1 LVQNFQIM
9 KQQTSAVVEPAVKVK
24 NSRTFSNQPLCVGLD
39 VHKMRWQVAVVDDGF
54 LLSNASIAAGF
65 DHLMHHLHKRYPGV
79 NSRFAYESGPF
90 GYTLCRQLQQ
100 AGFECLVVNPADI
113 PGTDKDRKNKRDH
126 TDARRLADN
135 LSDGRL
141 RGVYIPSPS
150 EAKHRSL
157 IRFRKRLWGDLVRC
171 KNRLKGELL
180 FQGII
185 IPAQYDN
192 AHWSHNFL
200 AWIQV
205 VARQDEELGVTLLLM
220 LEEVRAL
227 RQLLL
232 KTEQA
237 LRDMMRSARYRDNAN
252 LLRSIPGIGPL
263 TTMLILLE
271 IGDTRR
277 FASFDHL
284 NSFVGLCPDSH
295 QSGDTHRPQGLTG
308 RRHNLLRSA
317 LIESSWQTI
326 RQDPAM
332 YQAYRQLCTRM
343 KGQEAITRI
352 ARRLLRR
359 VRAVLITQQP
369 YLIGNDGSVPT
380 SQLIIPDMPMPKK
393 KGRPVKNTTNSHGLP

>member
-1 LVQNFQIM
+1 M
-9 KQQTSAVVEPAVKVK
+9 KQQTSAVVEPGIKVM
-24 NSRTFSNQPLCVGLD
+24 NSSSFSNHPLCVGID
-39 VHKMRWQVAVVDDGF
+39 VHKLRWQVAVMDDGF
-54 LLSNASIAAGF
+54 LLSNASITAGI
-65 DHLMHHLHKRYPGV
+65 DHLMHHLHKRYPGMDF
-79 NSRFAYESGPF
+79 RFAYESGPF

-113 PGTDKDRKNKRDH
+113 PGTDKDRKNKKDH

-135 LSDGRL
+135 LSAGRL
-141 RGVYIPSPS
+141 RSVYIPSPS
-150 EAKHRSL
+150 EARHRSL

-171 KNRLKGELL
+171 KNRLKGELM
-180 FQGII
+180 FQGIS
-185 IPAQYDN
+185 IPAQYDT

-200 AWIQV
+200 GWIEE
-205 VARQDEELGVTLLLM
+205 VARQDEDLSVTLMLM

-237 LRDMMRSARYRDNAN
+237 LRDMMRSERYRDNAN

-295 QSGDTHRPQGLTG
+295 QSGDNNRPQGLTS
-308 RRHNLLRSA
+308 RRHNQLRSA
-317 LIESSWQTI
+317 LIESSWQAI
-326 RQDPAM
+326 RQDHAL

-359 VRAVLITQQP
+359 VRAVLITRKS
-369 YLIGNDGSVPT
+369 YIKGNDGSVPT
-380 SQLIIPDMPMPKK
+380 SELLIPDMPAPKK
-393 KGRPVKNTTNSHGLP
+393 KGRPAKEKTNSHGLP